1 MSYEELQRA
10 PYSVFQELYYKF
22 WKENTSKDKNNG
34 KSGSVDDIEDMID
47 EMT

>member
-22 WKENTSKDKNNG
+22 WNDNSKEKANG
-34 KSGSVDDIEDMID
+34 SAGNVDVEDILD
-47 EMT
+47 ELS